1 MVVAQLVE
9 RFLLT
14 AEVCGSN
21 PVMGKIYVQ
30 FLLSTVL
37 RRQNKEK
44 RGREWPIL
52 KKIKS
57 VFFW

>member
-30 FLLSTVL
+30 FL
-37 RRQNKEK
+37 KEA
-44 RGREWPIL
+44 GYGP
-52 KKIKS
+52 
-57 VFFW
+57 F